1 MCVET
6 CKAMRKVRG
15 GELLYVSDAARG
27 HHEKTVVGALFVPR
41 DIHDDYAFWTC
52 FLIFIVLV
60 FRAFFVL
67 VQYFE
72 FHCLWECSMCC
83 LTGAFSSCL

>member
-27 HHEKTVVGALFVPR
+27 HHEKTVVGALFVPS
-41 DIHDDYAFWTC
+41 DTHDDYAFWTC
-52 FLIFIVLV
+52 FLSF
-60 FRAFFVL
+60 
-67 VQYFE
+67 
-72 FHCLWECSMCC
+72 
-83 LTGAFSSCL
+83 